1 MRKVY
6 AIEDLNFFVYD
17 VSSTIIYNNE
27 IVKNKIIKNF
37 KENNFFVI
45 DSEDIISG
53 KYVSEYL
60 KFNEFNMKLVPYFD
74 LEKYMSKRVKNLSYR
89 ERIYIKTVI
98 LISTLTSTYIFDDI
112 LTFLNEDQKY
122 LIMKYLKEHNLS
134 FINITSDVEE
144 VLFANY
150 LIVLTKNGVA
160 IEGNTKNVLKE
171 EKLLKKLGFSLPFA
185 YDLSLQLIAYDILD
199 KPYYNVDKLVSNLW
213 S

>member
-37 KENNFFVI
+37 KENNFFII

>member
-37 KENNFFVI
+37 KENNFFII

-122 LIMKYLKEHNLS
+122 LIMKYLKENNLS

-199 KPYYNVDKLVSNLW
+199 KPYYNIDKLVSNLW
-213 S
+213 N